1 MKNKKW
7 GTISSDAPV
16 YVILFVSRNKDNTD
30 VKGFVERRKS
40 FISQQSAEELM
51 PAFRDFVN
59 KGVMGEFCRFYR
71 SVNARDMGV
80 IRKKLLHF
88 LIEEDDF
95 NLCCIRSKVAGFA
108 AQKECA
114 IEKKWLI
121 DFDTTDSKKLNEF
134 LEYIS
139 EKDET
144 IEATVNDTPHGR
156 AIVLSH
162 GFNSQDFTAKWGDI
176 ATIKKDDLLFVD
188 GRAKPKAELE
198 RK

>member
-30 VKGFVERRKS
+30 VEGFIERRKS
-40 FISQQSAEELM
+40 FISQQPIEELM
-51 PAFRDFVN
+51 PAFRDFVG
-59 KGVMGEFCRFYR
+59 KGVVGETSRFYR

-88 LIEEDDF
+88 LIEADDF
-95 NLCCIRSKVAGFA
+95 NLCCTNSKIAGFA

-121 DFDTTDSKKLNEF
+121 DFDTTETEKLDEF
-134 LEYIS
+134 LKYIS

-144 IEATVNDTPHGR
+144 IEVTVNNTPHGH
-156 AIVLSH
+156 AIILSH
-162 GFNSQDFTAKWGDI
+162 GFDSRDFAQKWGEI
-176 ATIKKDDLLFVD
+176 ATIKKDDLLFITSSMV
-188 GRAKPKAELE
+188 LSQW
-198 RK
+198 

>member
-7 GTISSDAPV
+7 GTINSDAPV

-30 VKGFVERRKS
+30 VEGFVERRKS
-40 FISQQSAEELM
+40 FISQQPIEELM
-51 PAFRDFVN
+51 PAFHDFIE
-59 KGVMGEFCRFYR
+59 KGVTGEFCRFYR

-80 IRKKLLHF
+80 VRKKLLHF

-121 DFDTTDSKKLNEF
+121 DFDTREPEKLNEF

-144 IEATVNDTPHGR
+144 IEATVNDTPNGC

-162 GFNSQDFTAKWGDI
+162 GFNSQDFAEKWGEV
-176 ATIKKDDLLFVD
+176 ATIKKDDLLFID
-188 GRAKPKAELE
+188 GRAKMGLVVW
-198 RK
+198 

>member
-30 VKGFVERRKS
+30 VEGFVERRKS

-51 PAFRDFVN
+51 PAFRDFVS
-59 KGVMGEFCRFYR
+59 KGVTGEFCRFYR
-71 SVNARDMGV
+71 SV
-80 IRKKLLHF
+80 
-88 LIEEDDF
+88 

-114 IEKKWLI
+114 KEKKWLI
-121 DFDTTDSKKLNEF
+121 DFDTTDPKKLNEF

-162 GFNSQDFTAKWGDI
+162 GFNSQDFAAKWGDV
-176 ATIKKDDLLFVD
+176 ATIKKDDLLFID
-188 GRAKPKAELE
+188 GQARAEFIPW
-198 RK
+198 

>member
-1 MKNKKW
+1 MQNKKW
-7 GTISSDAPV
+7 GIISSDVPV
-16 YVILFVSRNKDNTD
+16 YVILFVSRNKDNAD
-30 VKGFVERRKS
+30 VEGFTERRKS
-40 FISQQSAEELM
+40 FISQQPIEELM
-51 PAFRDFVN
+51 PAFQDFID
-59 KGVMGEFCRFYR
+59 KGVTGEFCRFYR

-121 DFDTTDSKKLNEF
+121 DFDTTDFKKLNEF

-144 IEATVNDTPHGR
+144 IEATVNDTPHGC

-162 GFNSQDFTAKWGDI
+162 GFDSRDFAAKWGEI
-176 ATIKKDDLLFVD
+176 ATIKKDNLLFID
-188 GRAKPKAELE
+188 GRAKPEFVPW
-198 RK
+198 